1 MICFS
6 YMFRRKRIPQGL
18 SAPPDEEIPGIKKFR
33 MFSYKELK
41 NATENFSPAKKIGEG
56 GFACVYQGRLKD
68 GSAVAVK
75 VLSTESKQG
84 VQGFLS
90 ELTTISNVVHKNL
103 VILLGC
109 CVEGNH
115 RVLVYEYLSNNS
127 LARSLLDGR
136 RSGIQFNWSTRV
148 KICIGIAQGLAF
160 LHEEIHPHIVHRD
173 IKASNILLDKD
184 LSPRIADFGLAKLL
198 PQNMTHISTR
208 VAGTM
213 GYLAPEYAISG
224 RLTRKADVYS
234 FGVLLLEI
242 ISGRSNTNTKL
253 SPTSQ
258 PHETWALHENN
269 QLVNVV
275 DPSLDGDFDVE
286 EACRFLKVSLLCTQD
301 TPKLRPSM
309 STVVSM
315 LTGEADVNGK
325 MIMKP
330 GLISD
335 LTDLKVRSQRR
346 DEKIQS
352 TNTTPSFSSPQ
363 FSADT
368 TQASFNFTAF
378 SD

>member
-56 GFACVYQGRLKD
+56 GFACVYQAKRRVGG
-68 GSAVAVK
+68 GSEGAVDRIK
-75 VLSTESKQG
+75 TG

-184 LSPRIADFGLAKLL
+184 LSPRIADF
-198 PQNMTHISTR
+198 
-208 VAGTM
+208 
-213 GYLAPEYAISG
+213 APEYAISG

-275 DPSLDGDFDVE
+275 DPSLDGDFD
-286 EACRFLKVSLLCTQD
+286 D

-335 LTDLKVRSQRR
+335 LTDLKVRSHRR

-368 TQASFNFTAF
+368 TQASNFTAF